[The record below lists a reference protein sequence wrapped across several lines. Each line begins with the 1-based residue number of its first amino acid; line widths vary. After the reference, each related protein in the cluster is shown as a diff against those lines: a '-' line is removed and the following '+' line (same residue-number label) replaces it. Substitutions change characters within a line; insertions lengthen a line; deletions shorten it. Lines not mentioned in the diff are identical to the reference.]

1 MSMARLVMR
10 SSAVNEQLMHPLGQS
25 VLLILCLMTSGCV
38 SPVLSRHF
46 HVDPS
51 VVAVEA
57 GPDADLAS
65 SIHDE
70 AVRSGRALGWVDAP
84 SVDSAALR
92 LSYAWRREA
101 GAVSDRFRLV
111 CLWRTSE
118 GVHGEVT
125 DGQAMP
131 GHFWTESRAGA
142 ASSRLCAFVIR
153 TSGNE
158 PRHVP

>member
-1 MSMARLVMR
+1 
-10 SSAVNEQLMHPLGQS
+10 MHPLGLS
-25 VLLILCLMTSGCV
+25 ALLLLCVIMSGCL
-38 SPVLSRHF
+38 SPVQSRHF

-51 VVAVEA
+51 VVALEA
-57 GPDADLAS
+57 GPNADLAS

-70 AVRSGRALGWVDAP
+70 AIRSGRALGWVDTP

-92 LSYAWRREA
+92 LSYVWRREA
-101 GAVSDRFRLV
+101 GAVSERFRLV

-131 GHFWTESRAGA
+131 GHFWSESRAGA
-142 ASSRLCAFVIR
+142 ASSQLCAIVIR
-153 TSGNE
+153 TTGNE